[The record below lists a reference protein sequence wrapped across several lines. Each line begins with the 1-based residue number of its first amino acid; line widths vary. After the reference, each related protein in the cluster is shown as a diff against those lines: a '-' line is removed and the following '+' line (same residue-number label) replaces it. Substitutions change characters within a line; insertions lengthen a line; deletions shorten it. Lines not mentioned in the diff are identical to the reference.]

1 MINKIPKDLLII
13 TSEIFN
19 NQFADNFTKIRLG
32 NVKNKIA
39 GKYIYPIIDKWLASR
54 NEELKN
60 IEIVANKPMRNPK
73 ALDVPIAILEDIL
86 LLIK

>member
-39 GKYIYPIIDKWLASR
+39 GKYIYPIIDK
-54 NEELKN
+54 
-60 IEIVANKPMRNPK
+60 
-73 ALDVPIAILEDIL
+73 
-86 LLIK
+86 